1 MTEVLINEWVS
12 LWDHWTIWGLSLHHS
27 CKFLSHLRNL
37 QPAMRNLVPFL
48 WSERNIFTFILTN
61 SIKAADLQKS
71 IRSGSYLTTQHRL
84 LNLLQRSNL
93 GVFQQRSGDSSV
105 GISRYLLTGWVF
117 PWLSVN
123 QPLSVSYNWEG
134 VFLGILQPSPT
145 QCLDCGW
152 APVFFNWVPP
162 LGTFKWEGART
173 CYTPPNKTQ
182 DLQPIWE
189 ILEPEETQ
197 SNLSELPR
205 RWMGTRGLCWYQGYR
220 SS

>member
-1 MTEVLINEWVS
+1 MRGFLYGTTAQHEDSASTTPINFSGTWEDCNW
-12 LWDHWTIWGLSLHHS
+12 LGAMFLFLRLKLS
-27 CKFLSHLRNL
+27 
-37 QPAMRNLVPFL
+37 
-48 WSERNIFTFILTN
+48 WNIFTFIPTN
-61 SIKAADLQKS
+61 SIKAAKLRKRV
-71 IRSGSYLTTQHRL
+71 RSGSYLTTQHRL

-123 QPLSVSYNWEG
+123 QPLSASYNWEG

-205 RWMGTRGLCWYQGYR
+205 RWMGTRGLCWYQGSR
-220 SS
+220 FL